1 MAEETRIVIDLTL
14 LLLISGFFSLVFAK
28 IKMPPILGYLT
39 AGIVL
44 GPTMFPE
51 LWVDANTVGLLS
63 SVGIVL
69 LMFYIGLETDVLNLK
84 KTGWK
89 LIFIVSLQMPLMVA
103 VGYLTG
109 ITLGMSFVQS
119 IFLGAIICGTSTAVV
134 VGVLKGSEHIDDE
147 TVKTIIMITIFE
159 DVGQVII
166 MTMAAPLL
174 AGDSP
179 ALGSTIYMI
188 VGLVLFIGLSILLG
202 MAVVPRIIDHIGKHF
217 SAEILLIIS
226 VGLCFAMASISMELG
241 LSIAIGAFIMG
252 MMISIS
258 AYRNE
263 VAHKVEPVKELFMA
277 VFFISIGLQIS
288 PALIIHNIGLAIII
302 AIVFIASKIG
312 SVYLGCVLVNMTAK
326 KSFLIATSLVAM
338 GEFAFIIAKLALDA
352 GIVTQD
358 FYSAVIGAALIT
370 MVAMPLL
377 TKAQPRI
384 YETVSVHIPNSMR
397 IALSGIDHIHLTVS
411 NRMQS
416 SSTYGKEMRK
426 SISLIFVDC
435 LLIISLM
442 LVFSMFGEMQQQF
455 QDTAMSLDLLPQDLL
470 LLLLILVLSPA
481 IHNIHTH
488 VKKIATSLTSMV
500 MDSPRYAKSSPKH
513 IYNVFSNLGHT
524 TVFIVL
530 LVLIVPFIPE
540 YTMFG
545 PTGFT
550 IMVVSTVIIL
560 YLAWGTINHS
570 KKGIHPIAVSESEM
584 EGSCKPQ

>member
-14 LLLISGFFSLVFAK
+14 LLLISGIFSLVFAK

-39 AGIVL
+39 AGIIL

-51 LWVDANTVGLLS
+51 LWVDAETVGLLS

-69 LMFYIGLETDVLNLK
+69 LMFYIGLETDVLKMK

-89 LIFIVSLQMPLMVA
+89 LIFIVSLQMPIMVA

-109 ITLGMSFVQS
+109 LMLGMSFVQS

-134 VGVLKGSEHIDDE
+134 VGVLKESKHIDDE
-147 TVKTIIMITIFE
+147 TAKSIIMITIFE

-174 AGDSP
+174 AGNAP

-188 VGLVLFIGLSILLG
+188 MGLILFVGLSVLFG
-202 MAVVPRIIDHIGKHF
+202 MAVVPRVIDHIGKRY
-217 SAEILLIIS
+217 STEILLIIS
-226 VGLCFAMASISMELG
+226 VGLCFAMAAISMELG

-258 AYRNE
+258 IYRNE
-263 VAHKVEPVKELFMA
+263 VAKKVEPVKELFMA

-288 PALIIHNIGLAIII
+288 PSLIIQNIGLALII
-302 AIVFIASKIG
+302 ASVFIVSKIATVFLG
-312 SVYLGCVLVNMTAK
+312 SSLVNMTAH

-352 GIVTQD
+352 GVVTQD
-358 FYSAVIGAALIT
+358 YYSAVIGAALIT
-370 MVAMPLL
+370 MIVMPLV

-384 YETVSVHIPNSMR
+384 YKAIVEHIPNSMKT
-397 IALSGIDHIHLTVS
+397 ALSSIDHIRSTASH
-411 NRMQS
+411 RMQS
-416 SSTYGKEMRK
+416 SSSSGKEIRN
-426 SISLIFVDC
+426 SIALIFVDC
-435 LLIISLM
+435 LLIITLM
-442 LVFSMFGEMQQQF
+442 LVFNIFGEIQNEF
-455 QDTAMSLDLLPQDLL
+455 QDTAMSLNLLPQELL
-470 LLLLILVLSPA
+470 LLLLILVMSPA

-488 VKKIATSLTSMV
+488 VKKVATSLTSMV

-513 IYNVFSNLGHT
+513 VYNVFSNLGHT
-524 TVFIVL
+524 TMFIVL
-530 LVLIVPFIPE
+530 LVLTVPFIPQ
-540 YTMFG
+540 YTIIG
-545 PTGFT
+545 PIGLT
-550 IMVVSTVIIL
+550 IMVVSSIIIL
-560 YLAWGTINHS
+560 YLAWGIINHS
-570 KKGIHPIAVSESEM
+570 KEGIHPIAVKENDIKGE
-584 EGSCKPQ
+584 P

>member
-14 LLLISGFFSLVFAK
+14 LLLISGVFSLVFVK

-39 AGIVL
+39 AGIIL

-89 LIFIVSLQMPLMVA
+89 LIFIVSLQMPIMVA

-109 ITLGMSFVQS
+109 MLLGMSFVQS

-134 VGVLKGSEHIDDE
+134 VGVLKESKHIDDS
-147 TVKTIIMITIFE
+147 TAKTIIMITIFE

-174 AGDSP
+174 AGDAP

-188 VGLVLFIGLSILLG
+188 MGLILFVGLSVLFG
-202 MAVVPRIIDHIGKHF
+202 MAVVPRVLDHIGKRY

-258 AYRNE
+258 AYRDE
-263 VAHKVEPVKELFMA
+263 VARKVEPVKELFMA

-288 PALIIHNIGLAIII
+288 PSLIINNIFLSIII
-302 AIVFIASKIG
+302 ALIFIVSKIAT
-312 SVYLGCVLVNMTAK
+312 VFLGCSLVNMTAHK
-326 KSFLIATSLVAM
+326 GFLIATSLLAM

-370 MVAMPLL
+370 MIVMPLM
-377 TKAQPRI
+377 TKAQPRL
-384 YETVSVHIPNSMR
+384 YEVMVVHIPNSMK
-397 IALSGIDHIHLTVS
+397 IALSSIDLIHTTVS
-411 NRMQS
+411 HRMQS
-416 SSTYGKEMRK
+416 SSSAGKEIRNG
-426 SISLIFVDC
+426 IFLIFVDC
-435 LLIISLM
+435 LLIITLM
-442 LVFSMFGEMQQQF
+442 LVFNTFGGIKNEF
-455 QDTAMSLDLLPQDLL
+455 QDTATSLRLLPEDLL
-470 LLLLILVLSPA
+470 LLLLILVMSPA

-488 VKKIATSLTSMV
+488 VKKMATSLTTMV
-500 MDSPRYAKSSPKH
+500 MDSPRYAKSSPNH
-513 IYNVFSNLGHT
+513 IYNIFNNLGHT
-524 TVFIVL
+524 TMFIVL

-540 YTMFG
+540 HTIIG
-545 PTGFT
+545 PIGLT
-550 IMVVSTVIIL
+550 IIVVSTIIIL
-560 YLAWGTINHS
+560 YLAWDTIGHS
-570 KKGIHPIAVSESEM
+570 RKGIYPIEVKEN
-584 EGSCKPQ
+584 GNDKYY